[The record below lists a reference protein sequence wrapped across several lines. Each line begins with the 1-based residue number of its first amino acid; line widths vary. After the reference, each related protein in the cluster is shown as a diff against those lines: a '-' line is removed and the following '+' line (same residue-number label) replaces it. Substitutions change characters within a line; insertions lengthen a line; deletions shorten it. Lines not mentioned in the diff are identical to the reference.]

1 MAIDRDMLIALR
13 ADPTPERFMVF
24 ADYLQTQGDPRGA
37 ELLARARERHAGE
50 REMAALET
58 LIAATE
64 DISGLRPNIDF
75 MLAAICHLNRLPA
88 TPALVMFAAGRLA
101 GWLAHALEQQALAGG
116 LLAGLCERLDLDHRI
131 TDLVAYVY
139 ALLDDQ
145 GSQALPVSRLML
157 ERPVPE
163 NCRRAWQRGKEEAA
177 AIVEMLAYHR
187 HV

>member
-1 MAIDRDMLIALR
+1 MSTTPAQTSLDT
-13 ADPTPERFMVF
+13 ADAV
-24 ADYLQTQGDPRGA
+24 
-37 ELLARARERHAGE
+37 ARAAHLWIR
-50 REMAALET
+50 
-58 LIAATE
+58 
-64 DISGLRPNIDF
+64 GLCFLQND
-75 MLAAICHLNRLPA
+75 
-88 TPALVMFAAGRLA
+88 
-101 GWLAHALEQQALAGG
+101 ALEQQALAGG